1 MGNTEREASLKEP
14 RFYFGQ
20 IKFEIP
26 IDIQLEMSVRQMDC
40 RHGAQNGGLDWSYKF
55 RKSQTY
61 INICVHIV
69 FKPMGQIQ
77 IPRNVELER
86 LNLG

>member
-26 IDIQLEMSVRQMDC
+26 TDIHLKMSVRQMDY
-40 RHGAQNGGLDWSYKF
+40 RHGAQNGGLDRSYKF
-55 RKSQTY
+55 RNSQTY
-61 INICVHIV
+61 INMCVHIV
-69 FKPMGQIQ
+69 FKPMRQTRIS
-77 IPRNVELER
+77 RNVELER